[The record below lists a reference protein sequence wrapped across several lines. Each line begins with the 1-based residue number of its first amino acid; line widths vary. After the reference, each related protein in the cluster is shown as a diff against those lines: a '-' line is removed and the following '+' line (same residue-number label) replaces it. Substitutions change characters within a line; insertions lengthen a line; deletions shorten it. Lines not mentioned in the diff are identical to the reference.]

1 MNINY
6 NDRHIVEAECVD
18 GKETITVAC
27 DCGHMWLFEDYEYE
41 LQPWPHVTCPTCGAW
56 IPLF

>member
-1 MNINY
+1 MNLRY
-6 NDRHIVEAECVD
+6 GDEHIVDATCID
-18 GKETITVAC
+18 GHESVRVVC
-27 DCGHMWLFEDYEYE
+27 DCGRAWEFEDYEYE